1 LEGTPFRD
9 TLRFVTEL
17 VILQNIRIP
26 RMYAPLDC
34 HPFIIQLEQETLGVP
49 VVTYGETQ
57 DFPAFYSPTSG
68 FKVRFRVARGN
79 YVMHSIFLGDPEP
92 MASK

>member
-1 LEGTPFRD
+1 MRLWTA
-9 TLRFVTEL
+9 
-17 VILQNIRIP
+17 IP
-26 RMYAPLDC
+26 L
-34 HPFIIQLEQETLGVP
+34 FIQLEQETLGVP
-49 VVTYGETQ
+49 VVTYGETP